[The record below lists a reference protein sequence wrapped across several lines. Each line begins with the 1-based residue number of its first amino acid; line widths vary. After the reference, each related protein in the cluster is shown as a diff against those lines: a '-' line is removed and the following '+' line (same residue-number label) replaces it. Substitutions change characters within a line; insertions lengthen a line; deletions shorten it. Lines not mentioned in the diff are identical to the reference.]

1 MGRMTEDTII
11 EYSYVMLEDYK
22 DLEDGTPN
30 FHHNP
35 AIKVSAQGTILRF
48 LELLSYNSKL
58 EGISIVDINFKPI
71 QEETQND

>member
-1 MGRMTEDTII
+1 MTEDTII
-11 EYSYVMLEDYK
+11 EYSYVILEEYK

-30 FHHNP
+30 FHHTP
-35 AIKVSAQGTILRF
+35 AIKVSAKGTILRF